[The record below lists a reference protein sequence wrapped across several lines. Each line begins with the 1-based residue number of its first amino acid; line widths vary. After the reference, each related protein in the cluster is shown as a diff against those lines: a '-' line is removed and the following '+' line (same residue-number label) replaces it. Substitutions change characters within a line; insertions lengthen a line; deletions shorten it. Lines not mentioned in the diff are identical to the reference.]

1 LSEINYPIIPASC
14 AVSMATMCAGILMYR
29 SGDAGIDVLLVHPG
43 GPFWR
48 NRDLGA
54 WSIPKGE
61 LDDGE
66 DAEAAARRE
75 FKEELGMEATG
86 PLRPLGLVRQRAGK
100 MVQAYALEGNL
111 NVGSVR
117 SNEVVIEW
125 PPRSGRTLQVP
136 EIDRAAWFAIP
147 LAREK
152 ILASQRPFLD
162 RLEPLCN
169 GGSPSN
175 G

>member
-1 LSEINYPIIPASC
+1 
-14 AVSMATMCAGILMYR
+14 MATMCAGILMYR